1 MAEGEAPSG
10 FWEAHEVH
18 AQLAQFEGDTKQ
30 QDAPMLVAVRLRPL
44 WQKEVDADDYNIVSV
59 LESKVVVV
67 TDPWYDAD
75 LNPNRAKEK
84 KYAFDLVFDETV
96 GQEAVYQQTA
106 KGLVDVVLDG
116 YNASVF
122 AYGST
127 GAGKTHTMLGSLESP
142 GVMVNTLHDL
152 YSRMNQ
158 HQDQRFKV
166 TLSYMEIYN
175 ERIKDLLMPTSI
187 DLPLHEDPVRG
198 MVVQG
203 ITEYGADSADEILEL
218 LHRGNLYRTVEP
230 TAANQVS
237 SRSHA
242 VLQVATEPPAS
253 PRRRVAASRVTGD
266 VTRPTKRG
274 RRVGRDMSEVTFA
287 EVRPPTFTRAPN
299 PTNPQVTI
307 EQSEATAHV
316 TGNLRIGKLSM
327 VDLAGSERA
336 SKTDNTGQ
344 VRNSHATAASR
355 LRYRHVIVA

>member
-1 MAEGEAPSG
+1 MEGDDNEPVAEGRGS
-10 FWEAHEVH
+10 FWEAHE
-18 AQLAQFEGDTKQ
+18 AQQLLAQFDGGPAADVS
-30 QDAPMLVAVRLRPL
+30 MMVAVRLRPL
-44 WQKEVDADDYNIVSV
+44 WDKEIEAGDYNIVSV

-67 TDPWYDAD
+67 VDPWYDAD
-75 LNPNRAKEK
+75 LNPNRTKEK
-84 KYAFDLVFDETV
+84 KYAFDMVFDDQV
-96 GQEAVYQQTA
+96 GQDQVYNETA
-106 KGLVDVVLDG
+106 KGLVDGVLDG

-122 AYGST
+122 AYGAT

-152 YSRMNQ
+152 YSRMNGFQ
-158 HQDQRFKV
+158 EAKFKV

-175 ERIKDLLMPTSI
+175 ERIKDLLLPTSI
-187 DLPLHEDPVRG
+187 DLQLHEDPVRG

-242 VLQVATEPPAS
+242 VLQV
-253 PRRRVAASRVTGD
+253 
-266 VTRPTKRG
+266 
-274 RRVGRDMSEVTFA
+274 
-287 EVRPPTFTRAPN
+287 
-299 PTNPQVTI
+299 TI

-316 TGNLRIGKLSM
+316 TGNVRIGKLSM

-344 VRNSHATAASR
+344 RLKEVRARDRGRGERASSAPRASR
-355 LRYRHVIVA
+355 AAPTHSDPSSIPPPPKPRGLCCLPLAGCQHQPLTARAGQLHHGARRQEP